1 MGNGT
6 TKNVNKNITD
16 PLYKERQESVSD
28 SGICQS
34 GMGGT
39 VLYEGVPIYNDAF
52 GEIVYSGQNNT
63 YIVLGRD
70 RKSHEGSG
78 YGGLGDTA
86 AGSIDI
92 VVGRKGKDNE
102 YVNPN
107 FKTDAARIYVSQ
119 KTDVDTNFDLA
130 TATNFSTSESAISI
144 KADAVRIVG
153 RRSVKVVAG
162 AGEDLQNYG
171 VDIVANNNDTDMQ
184 PIVKGDNM
192 ALAIQ
197 QLAEEMSS
205 LIGIVQAF
213 GKAQDDWNSVIAT
226 LTQNSPFYGALTVP
240 MQHHFEQGMDCI
252 FKHASDFHGGLAKQL
267 VNLQQFKDTYINPE
281 SSLFINS
288 RNNKVN

>member
-192 ALAIQ
+192 ALAVQ
-197 QLAEEMSS
+197 QLVEEMSD
-205 LIGIVQAF
+205 LIGIIQAY
-213 GKAQDDWNSVIAT
+213 GKAQDDWNSVLAT
-226 LTQNSPFYGALTVP
+226 LTQNSPFYGSLTIP

-252 FKHASDFHGGLAKQL
+252 FKHAENFHGGLVKQM

>member
-6 TKNVNKNITD
+6 KKNVNKNITD

-130 TATNFSTSESAISI
+130 TATNFSTSESAIGI
-144 KADAVRIVG
+144 KADAVRVVG

-162 AGEDLQNYG
+162 EGEDLQNYG
-171 VDIVANNNDTDMQ
+171 VDIIANNDDTDMQ
-184 PIVKGDNM
+184 PLVKGDNM

-197 QLAEEMSS
+197 QLVEEVSN

-213 GKAQDDWNSVIAT
+213 GKAQDDWNSIIAT
-226 LTQNSPFYGALTVP
+226 LTQNSPFYGALTIP

-252 FKHASDFHGGLAKQL
+252 FKHAEDFHTGLAKQM